1 VIVAFFSL
9 VDLSYF
15 SVLFV
20 LFSPFP
26 FPSLKLSRIKDSS
39 LKLAIVSIMALRQ
52 IQESAG
58 AVFGSEGVVLGF
70 DNDDQALGAI
80 ETGVAIG
87 DRSHWGVLK
96 ITGGDQLRYL
106 HNQSTNDFEKL
117 KPGQGCDTVFVTS
130 TARTLDLATAY
141 VTEDSVLVLVSPHRQ
156 SQLTAWLDRFIFPFD
171 KVELANISATTA
183 IFSVL
188 GQQSLNLL
196 SKISSETISL
206 TNFADHQLVTI
217 ADVPVRIALGSGLA
231 TPGYTLIMER
241 DVAGIVWSTLVEKGA
256 IAFGDRLWE
265 TLRIQQGRPTPDR
278 ELTEDYNPLE
288 AGLWQTI
295 SFEKGC
301 YIGQETIARLN
312 TYNGVKQKLWG
323 IKLTQPVEPQ
333 TPITLED
340 SKIGILTS
348 YTDTLTGCF
357 GLGYIRTKAGGE
369 GLQVKVGAALG
380 ELVSVPFL
388 CHKQ

>member
-1 VIVAFFSL
+1 
-9 VDLSYF
+9 
-15 SVLFV
+15 
-20 LFSPFP
+20 
-26 FPSLKLSRIKDSS
+26 
-39 LKLAIVSIMALRQ
+39 MALRQ

-58 AVFGSEGVVLGF
+58 AVFDSEGIVLDFG
-70 DNDDQALGAI
+70 NDEEALGAI

-96 ITGGDQLRYL
+96 ITGADRLRYL

-117 KPGQGCDTVFVTS
+117 QPGQGCDTVFVTS

-156 SQLTAWLDRFIFPFD
+156 SQLMAWLDRFIFPFD
-171 KVELANISATTA
+171 KVELTDISETTA
-183 IFSVL
+183 ILSIL
-188 GQQSLNLL
+188 GQQSWNLL

-206 TNFADHQLVTI
+206 TNFADHQLIIIAGVT
-217 ADVPVRIALGSGLA
+217 VRISLGSGLA
-231 TPGYTLIMER
+231 TPGYTLIVER
-241 DVAGIVWSTLVEKGA
+241 DGAEVVWSTLIKEGA
-256 IAFGDRLWE
+256 VAFGDRLWE
-265 TLRIQQGRPTPDR
+265 TLRIQQGRPTPGR

-348 YTDTLTGCF
+348 YTDTPSGSF

-369 GLQVKVGAALG
+369 GLQVKVGVATG
-380 ELVSVPFL
+380 ELISVPFL
-388 CHKQ
+388 RHKQ